1 MKAQGTNL
9 WTIQCS
15 QKVMGVDLGTRMTL
29 VRNDKNESLLAHSPI
44 PLESQQI
51 EKIAKLGEVKWIVAP
66 NKFHHLYVTD
76 FQNYFKNSQL
86 YLAPGLKEKR
96 EDLKEGI
103 DILIDKT
110 YPWSTFL
117 DFQIVEG
124 APLMNEVV
132 FYHKA
137 SRSLIVTDLGLN
149 IGSNS
154 PLKTRIF
161 AKIFLTYN
169 QFGWSKLE
177 EKLLIKDKRL
187 FRESVEKIASWDF
200 EQIILPHGN
209 LVTKKAHE
217 KFVQAFL

>member
-1 MKAQGTNL
+1 
-9 WTIQCS
+9 
-15 QKVMGVDLGTRMTL
+15 MTL
-29 VRNDKNESLLAHSPI
+29 VRDDNDESLLAHSPI
-44 PLESQQI
+44 PLEPEQI
-51 EKIAKLGEVKWIVAP
+51 EKIANLGEVKWIVAP
-66 NKFHHLYVTD
+66 NKFHHLYIKE

-103 DILIDKT
+103 DILVDKT

-117 DFQIVEG
+117 DFHIVEG

-132 FYHKA
+132 FYHKT

-149 IGSNS
+149 IGPNS
-154 PLKTRIF
+154 PLKTKIF

-177 EKLLIKDKRL
+177 KKLLIKDNKL
-187 FRESVEKIASWDF
+187 FKESMEKITSWDF

-209 LVTKKAHE
+209 VVNHKAHE